1 MMCTINFLK
10 QTVRQLDAIREIVLS
25 EISEL
30 NNLEG
35 VNEYKKVRE
44 NR

>member
-25 EISEL
+25 EIPEL

-44 NR
+44 DR

>member
-44 NR
+44 DR